1 MHRAVREGQFV
12 TPGGIGRALAPS
24 EKVHVGREAYI
35 GYAVRA
41 AGPLDL
47 GALATAYDA
56 VCRAHPQLAAR
67 LDDGPVFAESGARPA
82 VQSRDGDL
90 DHPLTGVELDQRR
103 ALSALNVVRDGDEA
117 SVCLLT
123 HHAIADAHHSIELL
137 TTLWSCYTDVVG
149 GVPVDLPRHPFPR
162 SLENLLA
169 ERGIHGDAAES
180 PAVPVPAMPP
190 MPDAPARH
198 VVQHRLTA
206 AQTTALAELGHRE
219 RVTINGLLSGA
230 LLLVEAEVRGLPVTE
245 LLYRFTVNLRN
256 HLTPAVGAT
265 EGTNVLGGAGFQ
277 ATEEIKPDAVA
288 IGAAVGAQLRAGLA
302 DGTVQRSILD
312 LLSRPAPDAKPWD
325 PSTAP
330 AVVSMINWGV
340 VAPMRTPD
348 GLELTSFRSAS
359 RMWEPVVLGGYVVNT
374 FDGRLGI
381 DLAWPEGD
389 PDLPGR
395 LDCLREQFS
404 RMTLQP

>member
-1 MHRAVREGQFV
+1 M
-12 TPGGIGRALAPS
+12 TPDGVWRALAPS
-24 EKVHVGREAYI
+24 EKVHVPKEAYI
-35 GYAVRA
+35 GYSVRA
-41 AGPLDL
+41 AGGLDL
-47 GALATAYDA
+47 AALTAAYEA
-56 VCRAHPQLAAR
+56 VCRAHPQLTAR
-67 LDDGPVFAESGARPA
+67 VDDGPVFAASDARPE
-82 VQSRDGDL
+82 VQSCAGDL
-90 DHPLTGVELDQRR
+90 EHPLSGVELDQRR
-103 ALSALNVVRDGDEA
+103 SLSALNVVRDGDEA

-137 TTLWSCYTDVVG
+137 TTLWSCYTDVDRG
-149 GVPVDLPRHPFPR
+149 LPVDLPRHPFPR
-162 SLENLLA
+162 SLEDLLA
-169 ERGIHGDAAES
+169 ERGIHGSAPD
-180 PAVPVPAMPP
+180 PTTVPVPPMPP
-190 MPDAPARH
+190 MPDGPARH

-206 AQTTALAELGHRE
+206 AQTKALADLGHRE
-219 RVTINGLLSGA
+219 HVTINGLLSGA

-256 HLTPAVGAT
+256 QLTPRVGAT

-277 ATEEIKPDAVA
+277 VTDDIKPDAVA
-288 IGAAVGAQLRAGLA
+288 IGAAVGARLRAELA

-340 VAPMRTPD
+340 VAPMRTPAD
-348 GLELTSFRSAS
+348 LELTSFRSAS

-389 PDLPGR
+389 PDLPRR
-395 LDCLREQFS
+395 LDCLREQLS
-404 RMTLQP
+404 RMTLES